1 MTEKPTPVDLS
12 RDLKADLNL
21 ARSMH
26 QKGLLSD
33 WHLEALAAAV
43 RRALWAEEATAQVA
57 REEAMRDD

>member
-1 MTEKPTPVDLS
+1 MPQIPTTED
-12 RDLKADLNL
+12 RDRNLRADLNL

-33 WHLEALAAAV
+33 WHLEALTAAV
-43 RRALWAEEATAQVA
+43 RRALWAEEATAQIA